1 MYTGEYATHK
11 NPSPKKRENVHTQM
25 LHLVNRN
32 RKTYQTKREKK
43 KKDQNDSAIRGGI
56 YQHAQKTLE
65 KKIIQKELSRCVTKE
80 RTIQLEAKDS
90 REWLE
95 MVIIIIIIIIGRSN

>member
-1 MYTGEYATHK
+1 MYTGEHATHK
-11 NPSPKKRENVHTQM
+11 NPSPKKKKKKRNVHTQM

-32 RKTYQTKREKK
+32 RKNIPNKKGKK

-65 KKIIQKELSRCVTKE
+65 KKLSR
-80 RTIQLEAKDS
+80 RNYQGA
-90 REWLE
+90 
-95 MVIIIIIIIIGRSN
+95 

>member
-1 MYTGEYATHK
+1 
-11 NPSPKKRENVHTQM
+11 M

-32 RKTYQTKREKK
+32 RKNIPNKKGKK
-43 KKDQNDSAIRGGI
+43 KKRSKRQCNTRRNISACPKNPR
-56 YQHAQKTLE
+56 

-80 RTIQLEAKDS
+80 RTIELEAKDS